1 MTHDK
6 PQATAAPDAA
16 PMIEVGMV
24 MVGRLGRI
32 DRRAISATRDRLRV
46 WLQEVFPNFHW
57 RIALVHRGE
66 VPLSVRQEPSA
77 LLQDGSHLRN
87 SEGWDFGLLFTSAD
101 LISRYKPYALAV
113 TSSALDLAIF
123 STSRVDPHAS
133 DTEVDESTRVATLTA
148 GLLNLC
154 LHALGHLNGLAD
166 AQNPNNVMFAPHA
179 SKTLA
184 GEREFTELQH
194 RAMAIN
200 LSQIADQRLEE
211 TDNAGELT
219 DLRFYLHSAWI
230 NRHEIAVAVWHVKPW
245 EFPVRLLRLSA
256 AAFSA
261 MLILMITA
269 ESWDLAATQGLGKLS
284 FLLGG
289 AILITSSFVAARQRL
304 FAQRLTYR
312 VTEQTV
318 ITDLVAALVVT
329 LGMVA
334 TATLLLVFGLTI
346 AWLFFSNELV
356 AAWITSNDSEVD
368 WRNHLQTNV
377 LVTTLGLLVG
387 ALGASFEDQHHFRH
401 VVFVDGEL

>member
-6 PQATAAPDAA
+6 PQPTVASNAA

-32 DRRAISATRDRLRV
+32 DRHAISATRDRLRA
-46 WLQEVFPNFHW
+46 WLQEAFPDFHW
-57 RIALVHRGE
+57 QIALVHRDE

-101 LISRYKPYALAV
+101 LISRYQPYALAV

-123 STSRVDPHAS
+123 STSRVDPRAS
-133 DTEVDESTRVATLTA
+133 DTEVDEGTRIESLTA

-154 LHALGHLNGLAD
+154 LHALGRLNGLANSE
-166 AQNPNNVMFAPHA
+166 NPSNVMFAPHS
-179 SKTLA
+179 SKTLV

-194 RAMAIN
+194 GAMVNN
-200 LSQIADQRLEE
+200 LGQIADQRLEE
-211 TDNAGELT
+211 TDNALELT
-219 DLRFYLHSAWI
+219 ALRFYLHSAWI
-230 NRHEIAVAVWHVKPW
+230 NRHEIAAAVWHAKPW

-256 AAFSA
+256 AALSA
-261 MLILMITA
+261 MLILLITA
-269 ESWDLAATQGLGKLS
+269 ESWHLASIQGLGKLS
-284 FLLGG
+284 SLLGG
-289 AILITSSFVAARQRL
+289 AILITSAFVAVRQRL

-312 VTEQTV
+312 ITEQTV
-318 ITDLVAALVVT
+318 ITDLVAAIVVT
-329 LGMVA
+329 LGMIA
-334 TATLLLVFGLTI
+334 TAAALLVFGLVI

-356 AAWITSNDSEVD
+356 AAWITSDVSQVD
-368 WRNHLQTNV
+368 WRNHLQTNI
-377 LVTTLGLLVG
+377 LVATLGILVG